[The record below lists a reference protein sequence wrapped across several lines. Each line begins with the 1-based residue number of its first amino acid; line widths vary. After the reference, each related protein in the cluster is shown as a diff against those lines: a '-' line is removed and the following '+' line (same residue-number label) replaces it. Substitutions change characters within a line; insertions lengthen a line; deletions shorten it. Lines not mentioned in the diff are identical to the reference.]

1 MNRHS
6 QGATSRNFI
15 GFTAL
20 MLLALWAI
28 APAAFAKA
36 NPWGHAS
43 VAVQSTINGE
53 LAHEEPGHVA
63 MIGDPIHRRI
73 FVENNGETKLMW
85 VTVLDAQAS
94 GHVPACVYILM
105 FPGERRE
112 CSISLAAEEGPNVL
126 TTYVAAR
133 GVFWWTQV
141 SATDTQHYYG
151 IPGYPSLEVEAFI
164 NGEVA
169 SAAPGPELTGGD
181 DYEQSFL
188 VTNTGPL
195 ALSDVEVSLV
205 TAEGNTAETIC
216 VLDQLDQ
223 DSEQRCSSTVTAEV
237 GNYEA
242 DVTVTGGAVAELT
255 AEADTSLYYTGIEDE
270 QLAANPRATPSQG
283 PAPLSVTFTP
293 EVTTD
298 TAIERYQWDLD
309 GDGSF
314 ERSETVGRN
323 QQYTYDEPGEYKVTL
338 RITDSRG
345 EVADGTVKVT
355 VTNSPPKIIS
365 AEASPSTGE
374 LPLAV
379 RFSVTA
385 EDSDGIASISFDLE
399 GDGTYD
405 VVKDASGT
413 TVTVTA
419 DHVYETEG
427 SFQPRIRVTD
437 GLGEIAT
444 ASFPTLEVR
453 ALEQGSPSV
462 TASAS
467 PQSGKAPLEVSLG
480 ATATDPDGLE
490 MTTWEWDLDGDGTFD
505 MQSNTSADVTHT
517 YQRPGTYF
525 PRVRVTAEDG
535 QAAEDVV
542 RIDVTADFDLTVSVD
557 TIDATLGDTV
567 NINTELGGD
576 VPVSIVLE
584 TPGGSVAR
592 TLVPWTERALG
603 QYTDTW
609 DGTDD
614 EGEPVKE
621 GEYRAILLYEIDDE
635 IRRLD
640 AGAGTGGRQYNPSR
654 SRIPSS
660 FKPLAGEPL
669 KITFTLPRASEV
681 TAFMGL
687 FRVNTRLVTFMQR
700 EVLGKGT
707 HEITWNGEDDSG
719 ALIELPS
726 NESFLFGIW
735 GWYLPDNAIFVRSGA
750 HVTSL
755 TVSPK
760 ILVPSS
766 RAREE
771 SNREATLDFTLEGQA
786 EIEVTID
793 NTETGTQVFKQ
804 TYPTFEEG
812 ENSITWD
819 GRGTDGDY
827 VAPGTYRIGVT
838 AIDGQNHRSMTVFG
852 LQQVYY

>member
-1 MNRHS
+1 MNMHS
-6 QGATSRNFI
+6 QGTTSRKSI
-15 GFTAL
+15 GFTAWVL
-20 MLLALWAI
+20 VAFWAI
-28 APAAFAKA
+28 TPAAFAKA

-43 VAVQSTINGE
+43 VEVQSLLNNE
-53 LAHEEPGHVA
+53 SAHEEPGHVA
-63 MIGDPIHRRI
+63 LIGAPIHRRI

-85 VTVLDAQAS
+85 VTVFDVRAS
-94 GHVPACVYILM
+94 GYVPACVYIIM

-112 CSISLAAEEGPNVL
+112 CSLSLAAEEGPHTL

-141 SATDTQHYYG
+141 SATDVQHYYG
-151 IPGYPSLEVEAFI
+151 IPDYPSVEVKTFI

-169 SAAPGPELTGGD
+169 SSAPGPELTEGD
-181 DYEQSFL
+181 EYERSFR

-195 ALSDVEVSLV
+195 ELNDVEISLV
-205 TAEGNTAETIC
+205 TAKSKGAEIVC
-216 VLDQLDQ
+216 VIDQLGPED
-223 DSEQRCSSTVTAEV
+223 EQQCSSTTTAEV
-237 GNYEA
+237 GSYEA
-242 DVTVTGGAVAELT
+242 EVIVVGNAVAELT
-255 AEADTSLYYTGIEDE
+255 AETDAMLYYTGVEDE
-270 QLAANPRATPSQG
+270 QLAANPRATPDNG
-283 PAPLSVTFTP
+283 PAPLSVTFIP
-293 EVTTD
+293 DVTTN

-323 QQYTYDEPGEYKVTL
+323 QQYTYGEPGDYEATL
-338 RITDSRG
+338 RVTDSRG
-345 EVADGTVKVT
+345 EVVDGTVKVT
-355 VTNSPPKIIS
+355 VANSPPKITS

-379 RFSVTA
+379 QFRVTA
-385 EDSDGIASISFDLE
+385 EDSDGIESVAFDLE
-399 GDGTYD
+399 GSGTYD
-405 VVKDASGT
+405 ITENTNGT
-413 TVTVTA
+413 SITVTTA
-419 DHVYETEG
+419 HVYEDEG
-427 SFQPRIRVTD
+427 NFQPRIMVTD
-437 GLGEIAT
+437 GLGETAT

-453 ALEQGSPSV
+453 ALEEGSPSV
-462 TASAS
+462 TALAS

-480 ATATDPDGLE
+480 ATASDPDGLE
-490 MTTWEWDLDGDGTFD
+490 MTTWEWDLDGDGTYD
-505 MQSNTSADVTHT
+505 MQSTASPEVTHT

-525 PRVRVTAEDG
+525 PRVRVTAEDD
-535 QAAEDVV
+535 QTAEDVV
-542 RIDVTADFDLTVSVD
+542 RIQVTADFDLTVSVD
-557 TIDATLGDTV
+557 TIDATLGGTV
-567 NINTELGGD
+567 SINTELGGD
-576 VPVSIVLE
+576 VSMSLVLE
-584 TPGGSVAR
+584 TPSGSVAR

-603 QYTDTW
+603 QYSDTW
-609 DGTDD
+609 DGMDD
-614 EGEPVKE
+614 EGVPVKE
-621 GEYRAILLYEIDDE
+621 GQYRAILLYQIDDE

-640 AGAGTGGRQYNPSR
+640 AGVGTGGRQYNPSR

-669 KITFTLPRASEV
+669 KVTFTLPRASEV

-707 HEITWNGEDDSG
+707 HEITWNGENDSG

-755 TVSPK
+755 NVTPK

-771 SNREATLDFTLEGQA
+771 SNREARLDFTLEGQA

-793 NTETGTQVFKQ
+793 NTETGTQVLKQ
-804 TYPTFEEG
+804 TYPAFEEG

-819 GRGTDGDY
+819 GRGSDGNY
-827 VAPGTYRIGVT
+827 VAPGTYRIGIT

>member
-1 MNRHS
+1 MS
-6 QGATSRNFI
+6 
-15 GFTAL
+15 L
-20 MLLALWAI
+20 VLLALWAT
-28 APAAFAKA
+28 APVAFAKA

-43 VAVQSTINGE
+43 VAVQSTVNGE
-53 LAHEEPGHVA
+53 SAHEEPGHIA
-63 MIGDPIHRRI
+63 LIGDPIHRRI

-85 VTVLDAQAS
+85 VTVFDGQAS
-94 GHVPACVYILM
+94 DHVPACVYILM
-105 FPGERRE
+105 FPGEKRE
-112 CSISLAAEEGPNVL
+112 CSLSLASEEGPHAL

-133 GVFWWTQV
+133 GVFWWAQV
-141 SATDTQHYYG
+141 SAIDVRHYYG
-151 IPGYPSLEVEAFI
+151 IPDYPSVEVHSFI
-164 NGEVA
+164 NGEAA
-169 SAAPGPELTGGD
+169 SAAPGPELTEGEE
-181 DYEQSFL
+181 YERSFS

-195 ALSDVEVSLV
+195 ELNDVEVSLV
-205 TAEGNTAETIC
+205 STGGNDTETVC
-216 VLDQLDQ
+216 VLDQLGPD
-223 DSEQRCSSTVTAEV
+223 DEQQCRSTAVAEV
-237 GNYEA
+237 GNYQA
-242 DVTVTGGAVAELT
+242 NVTVTGSAVAKLT
-255 AEADTSLYYTGIEDE
+255 AEAETTIYYTGVEDE
-270 QLAANPRATPSQG
+270 QLAAHPRATPDQG

-293 EVTTD
+293 DVTTD

-309 GDGSF
+309 GNGSF

-323 QQYTYDEPGEYKVTL
+323 QQYTYSEPGEYEATL
-338 RITDSRG
+338 RVTDSRG
-345 EVADGTVKVT
+345 EVVDGTVKVT
-355 VTNSPPKIIS
+355 VTNSPPKITS

-385 EDSDGIASISFDLE
+385 EDSDGIESVAFDLD
-399 GDGTYD
+399 GDGTYN
-405 VVKDASGT
+405 VTEGT
-413 TVTVTA
+413 NGINVTVTT
-419 DHVYETEG
+419 DHVYEEEG
-427 SFQPRIRVTD
+427 NFQPRIQVTD

-453 ALEQGSPSV
+453 ALEEGSPSV

-467 PQSGKAPLEVSLG
+467 PQSGKAPLEVNLAAS
-480 ATATDPDGLE
+480 ASDPDGLE
-490 MTTWEWDLDGDGTFD
+490 MTTWEWDLDGDGTYD
-505 MQSNTSADVTHT
+505 MQSTSSPDVTHT

-535 QAAEDVV
+535 QTTEDVV
-542 RIDVTADFDLTVSVD
+542 RIEVTADFDLTVTAD

-567 NINTELGGD
+567 NIKTELGGD
-576 VPVSIVLE
+576 VPVSVVLE

-592 TLVPWTERALG
+592 TLVPWTERAHG

-609 DGTDD
+609 DGKDD
-614 EGEPVKE
+614 EGQPVKE

-640 AGAGTGGRQYNPSR
+640 AGAGTGGQQYNPSR

-719 ALIELPS
+719 ALIQLPS

-755 TVSPK
+755 NVSPK

-786 EIEVTID
+786 DIEVTID
-793 NTETGTQVFKQ
+793 NTETGTRVFKQ
-804 TYPTFEEG
+804 TYPAFEEG
-812 ENSITWD
+812 ENSLTWD
-819 GRGTDGDY
+819 GRGADGDY
-827 VAPGTYRIGVT
+827 VAPGTYRIGIT

>member
-1 MNRHS
+1 MNRLS
-6 QGATSRNFI
+6 QGMTSRTSM

-20 MLLALWAI
+20 VLLALWVM

-36 NPWGHAS
+36 NPWGQAS

-53 LAHEEPGHVA
+53 SAHETPGYIA
-63 MIGDPIHRRI
+63 LIGDPIHRRI
-73 FVENNGETKLMW
+73 FVENSGETKLMW
-85 VTVLDAQAS
+85 VTVFDAQAS
-94 GHVPACVYILM
+94 GYRPACFYILM

-112 CSISLAAEEGPNVL
+112 CNISLVASEGSNAL

-133 GVFWWTQV
+133 GVFWWTRV
-141 SATDTQHYYG
+141 SATDTQYYYG
-151 IPGYPSLEVEAFI
+151 IPDYPSVEVEGLI

-169 SAAPGPELTGGD
+169 SSAPGPELTEGD
-181 DYEQSFL
+181 EYERSFI

-205 TAEGNTAETIC
+205 TADGNTAETVC
-216 VLDQLDQ
+216 ALDQLEP
-223 DSEQRCSSTVTAEV
+223 DSEQQCRSTATAEV

-242 DVTVTGGAVAELT
+242 EVTVTGNAVAELT
-255 AEADTSLYYTGIEDE
+255 AEAETELYYTGIEDE
-270 QLAANPRATPSQG
+270 QLAANPRATPDQG

-309 GDGSF
+309 GNGSF

-323 QQYTYDEPGEYKVTL
+323 QQYTFAEPGEYDVTL

-345 EVADGTVKVT
+345 EVVDGTVKVT
-355 VTNSPPKIIS
+355 VTNSPPGILS

-379 RFSVTA
+379 RFSVRA
-385 EDSDGIASISFDLE
+385 EDSDGIASVAFDFE

-405 VVKDASGT
+405 VTENASGT
-413 TVTVTA
+413 NVTVTA

-427 SFQPRIRVTD
+427 SFQPRIQVTD
-437 GLGEIAT
+437 GLGETAT

-453 ALEQGSPSV
+453 ALEEGSPSV
-462 TASAS
+462 TAAAS
-467 PQSGKAPLEVSLG
+467 PQSGKAPLGVSLS
-480 ATATDPDGLE
+480 ASATDPDGLGI
-490 MTTWEWDLDGDGTFD
+490 TRWEWDLDGDGAYD
-505 MQSNTSADVTHT
+505 MQSTTAANVTQT

-535 QAAEDVV
+535 QTAEDVV
-542 RIDVTADFDLTVSVD
+542 RIDVTADFDLTVSAD
-557 TIDATLGDTV
+557 TIDVTLGDTV

-584 TPGGSVAR
+584 TPGGSVVR
-592 TLVPWTERALG
+592 TLVPWTERTLG

-609 DGTDD
+609 DGLNDQ
-614 EGEPVKE
+614 GEPVRE
-621 GEYRAILLYEIDDE
+621 GEYRAILLYKVDGE

-660 FKPLAGEPL
+660 FRPLAGEPL

-687 FRVNTRLVTFMQR
+687 FNVNTRLVTFMQR

-707 HEITWNGEDDSG
+707 HEITWNGENDSG
-719 ALIELPS
+719 ELIQLPS

-755 TVSPK
+755 SVSPK

-766 RAREE
+766 RAREQ
-771 SNREATLDFTLEGQA
+771 SNREATFDFTLEGQA
-786 EIEVTID
+786 GIEVTID

-804 TYPTFEEG
+804 TYPGFGEG
-812 ENSITWD
+812 QNSITWD
-819 GRGTDGDY
+819 GRGMDGEF

-838 AIDGQNHRSMTVFG
+838 AIDAQNHRSMTVFG